1 MNTMA
6 EDTNLQPTSYDL
18 LSEDDPTS
26 ILTRLVDLEVCEGT
40 ESISQVAKAGE
51 GNMNLVLR
59 VTTDSRSV
67 IVKQAR
73 PWVEKY
79 PSIAAPDERI
89 VSEIEFYRCISEN
102 GPVRAAMPSVLA
114 FDVEQRLMV
123 LEDLGTASDYAI
135 LYRSDVAQ
143 SEVDSVFERAI
154 NWVSQLHAFDAKD
167 NQNLGCKPL
176 RSLNHQ
182 HIFSIPLSDPP
193 AIDLDAVC
201 DGLTKASRAICSDD
215 ALRQTMTRL
224 GEIYLEAGVPANNGK
239 VLLHGDYYPGS
250 WLKTEAGFR
259 VIDPE
264 FCFCGPREFDLGVLA
279 AHWIFCGGKAD
290 SSTID
295 AVIQASV
302 VDADIGNQVSRHLVL
317 GFAGAELVRRLTG
330 VAQLPLDADLDRRT
344 QWIDCGVH
352 FLKSFQDS
360 AV

>member
-1 MNTMA
+1 MA
-6 EDTNLQPTSYDL
+6 KDSNLQSTSYDL
-18 LSEDDPTS
+18 LSADDPGS
-26 ILTRLVDLEVCEGT
+26 ILDVLVAMEVCEST
-40 ESISQVAKAGE
+40 ESISQVDKAGE

-59 VTTDSRSV
+59 VTTDKRNV

-89 VSEIEFYRCISEN
+89 LSEIEFYRCISDFDQ
-102 GPVRAAMPSVLA
+102 VRTAMPSVLA
-114 FDVEQRLMV
+114 FDTERRLLV
-123 LEDLGTASDYAI
+123 LEDLGMASDYAM
-135 LYRSDVAQ
+135 LYRSDIEQ
-143 SEVDSVFERAI
+143 DEVDSVFERAI
-154 NWVSQLHAFDAKD
+154 EWVSQLHASDMQG

-193 AIDLDAVC
+193 AIELDSVC

-215 ALRQTMTRL
+215 IVQQAMSNL
-224 GEIYLEAGVPANNGK
+224 GEVYLEAGVAAGSAK

-264 FCFCGPREFDLGVLA
+264 FCFVGPREFDLGVLA
-279 AHWIFCGGKAD
+279 AHWIFCGGQTDRA
-290 SSTID
+290 TID
-295 AVIQASV
+295 RVIQTSV
-302 VDADIGNQVSRHLVL
+302 SHNDSADQISHNLVL

-330 VAQLPLDADLDRRT
+330 VAQLPLDADLSQRT
-344 QWIDCGVH
+344 EWIDCGVH
-352 FLKSFQDS
+352 FLNLSLDNE
-360 AV
+360 

>member
-1 MNTMA
+1 MA

-18 LSEDDPTS
+18 LSADDPAS
-26 ILTRLVDLEVCEGT
+26 ILDVLVALEVCEGT

-59 VTTDSRSV
+59 VTTDARSV

-89 VSEIEFYRCISEN
+89 VSEIEFYRCISDA

-114 FDVEQRLMV
+114 FDTEQRLLV
-123 LEDLGTASDYAI
+123 LEDLGMASDYAN
-135 LYRSDVAQ
+135 LYRSNVAP
-143 SEVDSVFERAI
+143 SEVDSVFELAI
-154 NWVSQLHAFDAKD
+154 DWVSQLHASDTQG
-167 NQNLGCKPL
+167 NQSLGCKPL
-176 RSLNHQ
+176 RGLNHQ

-193 AIDLDAVC
+193 VIDLDSVC
-201 DGLTKASRAICSDD
+201 AGLTKASRAICSDE
-215 ALRQTMTRL
+215 ALRQTMTKL
-224 GEIYLEAGVPANNGK
+224 GEIYLESGGEAESKA
-239 VLLHGDYYPGS
+239 LLHGDYYPGS

-295 AVIQASV
+295 KVIQASV
-302 VDADIGNQVSRHLVL
+302 ADAGNQVSRHLML

-330 VAQLPLDADLDRRT
+330 VAQLPLDADLNLRT
-344 QWIDCGVH
+344 QWMDCGVN
-352 FLKSFQDS
+352 FLKQSNNDS

>member
-1 MNTMA
+1 MA
-6 EDTNLQPTSYDL
+6 EESNLQSTSYDL
-18 LSEDDPTS
+18 LSADDPGS
-26 ILTRLVDLEVCEGT
+26 ILDVLVAMEICEST
-40 ESISQVAKAGE
+40 ESISHVAKAGE

-89 VSEIEFYRCISEN
+89 VSEIEFYRSISDASQ
-102 GPVRAAMPSVLA
+102 VRAAMPSVLA
-114 FDVEQRLMV
+114 FDAEKRILV
-123 LEDLGTASDYAI
+123 LEDLGMASDYAM
-135 LYRSDVAQ
+135 LYRSDVES
-143 SEVDSVFERAI
+143 SEVDSVFELAI
-154 NWVSQLHAFDAKD
+154 DWVSKLHATNTQG
-167 NQNLGCKPL
+167 NQSLGCKPL

-201 DGLTKASRAICSDD
+201 SGLTKASRTICSDKTIQQ
-215 ALRQTMTRL
+215 AMTKL
-224 GEIYLEAGVPANNGK
+224 GEIYLEAGSTSNGGK
-239 VLLHGDYYPGS
+239 ALLHGDYYPGS

-279 AHWIFCGGKAD
+279 AHWIFCSGKAD

-295 AVIQASV
+295 QVIQTSIASN
-302 VDADIGNQVSRHLVL
+302 DTTNQVSRDLVL
-317 GFAGAELVRRLTG
+317 GFAGAELIRRLTG
-330 VAQLPLDADLDRRT
+330 VAQLPLEADLDRRT
-344 QWIDCGVH
+344 QWIECGVN
-352 FLKSFQDS
+352 FLKQS
-360 AV
+360 V